1 MYLVTLSWTRFQLL
15 RYLLISGGI
24 FAKIVNMALDKK
36 SDVSANSEAPS
47 PFSYNMDDETDT
59 DFHETLPK
67 EILKGKYIKISR
79 NLEHKKKN
87 SVEFKTD
94 DLEKSRRIGDNLKVS
109 VEAVSEPTDK
119 KAISHKQL
127 KDTIAT
133 IVSKSK
139 SPEQE
144 DTKKVQNEDK
154 KINEKQ
160 TSESST
166 QSRQSDSIGSVIP
179 VIMIS
184 TTESDEEALQSDEK
198 RDTKTKERKHKE
210 YVKLSRG
217 NDETD
222 KKSKKSS
229 SDSKSLRRQSSVDSI
244 KEQKSAKEIKPEEG
258 HKFQYSL

>member
-1 MYLVTLSWTRFQLL
+1 
-15 RYLLISGGI
+15 
-24 FAKIVNMALDKK
+24 MALDKK
-36 SDVSANSEAPS
+36 SDVSATSEAPS
-47 PFSYNMDDETDT
+47 PFSYNIDDETDT

-67 EILKGKYIKISR
+67 EILKAKDIKISKKI
-79 NLEHKKKN
+79 EHKKKN

-94 DLEKSRRIGDNLKVS
+94 DLEKRKRKDDSTTANL
-109 VEAVSEPTDK
+109 EAVNEPTDK
-119 KAISHKQL
+119 KVVAQKQL
-127 KDTIAT
+127 KDRIAT
-133 IVSKSK
+133 IVTKSK
-139 SPEQE
+139 PPKQDEFE
-144 DTKKVQNEDK
+144 KDKNVDKKV
-154 KINEKQ
+154 NEKQ

-184 TTESDEEALQSDEK
+184 TTESDEEALQPEEK

-217 NDETD
+217 IDDND
-222 KKSKKSS
+222 KKNKKSS

-244 KEQKSAKEIKPEEG
+244 KEQKPTKETKPEEG